1 MKLFPVFALC
11 LFVSDALAQGPIL
24 APLNV
29 NHQLRKSESYF
40 SSKRQITDTIK
51 LPFFEDFTSTG
62 LVPNTL
68 HWTDKQVYVNNH
80 FPISPPSYNVATFDN
95 LDSKGKPYQALS
107 GLTQNHCDSLTTNY
121 INLKNYKAGAVWKNY
136 SAADSIYLSFFY
148 QMQGLGDVLDQTDSL
163 VLKFKNSAGNWKTV
177 WKTSGKNY
185 KPFKQVMLGIQ
196 SSDYLHNNFQ
206 FRFINYGKSTGNM
219 NQWHLDYIRLNSN
232 RNAKDTA
239 IQDVAINAIPFGP
252 LKWYATMPYDHF
264 KVNPTYHTSPAH
276 SVVVHNNNDTS
287 VNVQYVCEV
296 RNQYNQLVLLYPNS
310 GSSRNVRKFSDS
322 TESFTGLSLD
332 TFSGKTPSLI
342 IKHKIFPLS
351 FNDLPDNYSAIGT
364 NDEYSRQFKFSNY
377 FAYDDGTAE
386 GGYGLD
392 YGSLPNGPGYAA
404 IKFNAPKADTL
415 RGISVFFNRSVADIT
430 NKSFSL
436 MIWKSISEPPANTD
450 DNDVLFKR
458 VEIPSAFYSDSI
470 NGFVDIVLDTAV
482 ALDAGDFYIGWQ
494 QNINFMLN
502 IGYDNNYKYAQS
514 GGRNPNLFYNLN
526 GYWETVSSTISGAPM
541 MRPIVGA
548 PLPKKVTSVESIK
561 KRLQN
566 IVLYPNP
573 SGNSSVIDI
582 VSETDLTKVEV
593 YDLSGKMILSSSD
606 ASVKQINVSELP
618 AGFYL
623 VKCTSSTNLISNLKY
638 IKN

>member
-1 MKLFPVFALC
+1 MKSVALFTFCFSLIS
-11 LFVSDALAQGPIL
+11 LMGQGPIIT
-24 APLNV
+24 PLNG
-29 NHQLRKSESYF
+29 NPQLKNIPAK

-51 LPFFEDFTSTG
+51 LPFFDDFTSTN
-62 LVPNTL
+62 LVPDAR
-68 HWTDKQVYVNNH
+68 HWTDQQVYINNH

-121 INLKNYKAGAVWKNY
+121 INLKNYKAGAIWKNY

-163 VLKFKNSAGNWKTV
+163 VLKFKNSAGLWKTV
-177 WKTSGKNY
+177 WKASGKNY
-185 KPFKQVMLGIQ
+185 KPFKQIMLGIQ

-264 KVNPTYHTSPAH
+264 KVNPAYQTNPTH
-276 SVVVHNNNDTS
+276 SVVTHNNNDTS

-310 GSSRNVRKFSDS
+310 GSSRNIRKFSDS
-322 TESFTGLSLD
+322 TESYTGLSLD
-332 TFSGKTPSLI
+332 TFSGKMPSLT
-342 IKHKIFPLS
+342 IKHKIFPLA
-351 FNDLPDNYSAIGT
+351 FNDLPDNYDAIGT
-364 NDEYSRQFKFSNY
+364 NDEYSRYFKFNNY

-430 NKSFSL
+430 NKSFTL
-436 MIWKSISEPPANTD
+436 IIWKSISEPPANTD
-450 DNDVLFKR
+450 DNDVVYRKM
-458 VEIPSAFYSDSI
+458 EIPSAYYSDSI

-482 ALDAGDFYIGWQ
+482 VIEAGDFYIGWQ

-526 GYWETVSSTISGAPM
+526 GYWENVSALITGAPM

-548 PLPKKVTSVESIK
+548 ALPKKSTSVAKLNTIANSI
-561 KRLQN
+561 N
-566 IVLYPNP
+566 IYPNP
-573 SGNSSVIDI
+573 SGNSHSLTINAQSEIVQLSIYDI
-582 VSETDLTKVEV
+582 
-593 YDLSGKMILSSSD
+593 SGKLMFSQSGENI
-606 ASVKQINVSELP
+606 QNINVTTLTP
-618 AGFYL
+618 GFYTIHL
-623 VKCTSSTNLISNLKY
+623 TDSNNQTTALKY

>member
-1 MKLFPVFALC
+1 MKSVALFTFCFSLIS
-11 LFVSDALAQGPIL
+11 LFGQGPIIT
-24 APLNV
+24 PLNG
-29 NHQLRKSESYF
+29 NAQLKHAQLNN
-40 SSKRQITDTIK
+40 SKRQITDTIK
-51 LPFFEDFTSTG
+51 LPFLEDFTSTE
-62 LVPNTL
+62 LLPNSL
-68 HWTDKQVYVNNH
+68 YWTDQQVYINNH

-107 GLTQNHCDSLTTNY
+107 GLTQNHCDSLTSNY

-177 WKTSGKNY
+177 WKTSGKKY
-185 KPFKQVMLGIQ
+185 IPFKQVMLGIQ

-219 NQWHLDYIRLNSN
+219 NQWHLDYIRLNSG

-239 IQDVAINAIPFGP
+239 VQDVAINAIPFGP
-252 LKWYATMPYDHF
+252 LKWYATMPFDHF
-264 KVNPTYHTSPAH
+264 KINPNYHTSPTH

-296 RNQYNQLVLLYPNS
+296 RNQYNQLVRLYPNS

-322 TESFTGLSLD
+322 TESFAGLQLD
-332 TFSGKTPSLI
+332 TFSGKTPSLN

-351 FNDLPDNYSAIGT
+351 FNYLPDDYNAIGT
-364 NDEYSRQFKFSNY
+364 NDEYARNFKFSNY

-392 YGSLPNGPGYAA
+392 YGSLPNGPGFAA

-415 RGISVFFNRSVADIT
+415 RGLSIFFNRSVADIT
-430 NKSFSL
+430 NKSFTL
-436 MIWKSISEPPANTD
+436 IVWKSISEPPANND
-450 DNDVLFKR
+450 DNDVVYRKM
-458 VEIPSAFYSDSI
+458 EMPTAIYSDSI
-470 NGFVDIVLDTAV
+470 NGFVDVVFDTAV
-482 ALDAGDFYIGWQ
+482 ILEASDFYIGWQ

-526 GYWETVSSTISGAPM
+526 GYWENVSALITGAPM

-548 PLPKKVTSVESIK
+548 ALPKKSTSLVKVITSTSDVSI
-561 KRLQN
+561 
-566 IVLYPNP
+566 YPNP
-573 SGNSSVIDI
+573 SGSSHTLSVNAQSEI
-582 VSETDLTKVEV
+582 VQLQIFDVT
-593 YDLSGKMILSSSD
+593 GKLITSLKD
-606 ASVKQINVSELP
+606 NNIQFINVSNLMP
-618 AGFYL
+618 GFYTIQ
-623 VKCTSSTNLISNLKY
+623 VTDINKKTTSLKY